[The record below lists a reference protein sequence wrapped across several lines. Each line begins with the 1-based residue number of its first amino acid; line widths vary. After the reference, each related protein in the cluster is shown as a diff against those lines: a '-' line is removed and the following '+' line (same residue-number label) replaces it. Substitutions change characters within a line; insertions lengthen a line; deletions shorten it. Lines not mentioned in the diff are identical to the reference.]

1 MNKQETRCDSLIVA
15 TVEALN
21 NDAVALMLVSVQ
33 KDNLGLSVHLAL
45 KRSVHQFK
53 GGFGWESHQAV
64 QSVFQWWV

>member
-45 KRSVHQFK
+45 ERSVLQFRRT
-53 GGFGWESHQAV
+53 V
-64 QSVFQWWV
+64 N